1 MPLYRNR
8 LELETL
14 RFGIFDLVAG
24 SPALHPG
31 VWRPKIVNLK
41 SQFSILNSRTPIS
54 QSELPGEPERQ
65 GWNVGDQADGER
77 SDAEEGQSRPVDLVE
92 ATIVTPLPPVKLVKK
107 AQAKMATTATPS
119 GAQPKTA
126 RNRATSRFGV
136 SPAARASQSA
146 MESIQRLRLA
156 ILTEQRLRW
165 R

>member
-8 LELETL
+8 LELETW
-14 RFGIFDLVAG
+14 RFGIFGSVAG
-24 SPALHPG
+24 SPSLHSG
-31 VWRPKIVNLK
+31 VWRPKIVNLN
-41 SQFSILNSRTPIS
+41 SQFSILEPPSPS
-54 QSELPGEPERQ
+54 PELPGEPERQ
-65 GWNVGDQADGER
+65 GWNVGDQDDGER

-107 AQAKMATTATPS
+107 AQAKMATTATPP

-136 SPAARASQSA
+136 SPAARASQTA
-146 MESIQRLRLA
+146 MESIQRLRMA